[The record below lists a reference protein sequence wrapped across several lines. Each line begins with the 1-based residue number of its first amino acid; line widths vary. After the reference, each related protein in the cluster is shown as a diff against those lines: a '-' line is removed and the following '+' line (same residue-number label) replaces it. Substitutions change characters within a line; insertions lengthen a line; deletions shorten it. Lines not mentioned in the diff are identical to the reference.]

1 MQIAHIDKFH
11 NPGRGCIKEKIHQC
25 RSKSRHNAVEEKP
38 GGMVAMN
45 FRQFANEFWA
55 AFALAGVLM
64 SAVAYR
70 LFM

>member
-1 MQIAHIDKFH
+1 M
-11 NPGRGCIKEKIHQC
+11 
-25 RSKSRHNAVEEKP
+25 S
-38 GGMVAMN
+38 
-45 FRQFANEFWA
+45 FREFANEFWA